1 MNIDKLNNLLE
12 LFYTQYKKNDVKDV
26 FLTSLKNNQTFSW
39 EDTYKSIVKLSNE
52 ISLIIKKG
60 DRCLLLSE
68 NRPEWLI
75 SDLSIML
82 SNGITVPSYTTYT
95 ERDYEYII
103 DDCEPSLLIISNK
116 DLFQKVKKIIKKKIF
131 IKAVI
136 SFDKIEDSDIDIL
149 YLNSILEKNYNDKSF
164 FNLDIKRKDTSC
176 IIYTSGTQGNPKGV
190 MLSHGGILNNCEGSY
205 KLLEQFVSER
215 PNFLTWLPLSHFMNI
230 QSNLHK

>member
-1 MNIDKLNNLLE
+1 MRVRFSLRPPLFMNIDKLNNLLE
-12 LFYTQYKKNDVKDV
+12 LFYTQYKKNNAKNV

-116 DLFQKVKKIIKKKIF
+116 DLFQKVKKIIKKK
-131 IKAVI
+131 
-136 SFDKIEDSDIDIL
+136 
-149 YLNSILEKNYNDKSF
+149 
-164 FNLDIKRKDTSC
+164 
-176 IIYTSGTQGNPKGV
+176 
-190 MLSHGGILNNCEGSY
+190 
-205 KLLEQFVSER
+205 
-215 PNFLTWLPLSHFMNI
+215 NFY
-230 QSNLHK
+230 